1 MFLCRKNVP
10 GHLKKWPL
18 AADGILNIKIH
29 VFAQQTREEGE
40 ASDHSVEVLGSR
52 REYQQICHPS
62 IGPEFMIPT
71 Q

>member
-1 MFLCRKNVP
+1 MFLGIKNVP

-40 ASDHSVEVLGSR
+40 ASDHGVEVLGSR
-52 REYQQICHPS
+52 GSTNRSVILVSAQNL
-62 IGPEFMIPT
+62 
-71 Q
+71 